1 MQLFKLMGIVFCF
14 LVHASTYA
22 CTAFQ
27 LKAEDGTWVYGR
39 SLEFG
44 FRMSSDLLIVP
55 RGTPYTAT
63 ALNNKPGLKWTSRY
77 GFVGMNQFI
86 SQEFVSEGMNEKGL
100 VVGMLYFPQ
109 YSQFEP
115 SSDSESSRTLG
126 SWELAAYLL
135 GSCSTVSEVK
145 EEIGKVVVGQIP
157 NPDLGGFV
165 MPLHYYIADRSG
177 AAIVIEYIDG
187 KRHVY
192 DNPLGVL
199 TNSPPFEWQLTHLTR
214 YINMSAVNVPV
225 LELSGWTVRNLG
237 QGSGLLGLPG
247 DYTPSSRFV
256 RAVLFS
262 QWAVKPKNAEDAVR
276 LGFHILNTFD
286 IFDGIVRTT
295 PGEDNNIELP
305 LQKVGIDLSNDLTEW
320 VVVHDRTNL
329 KTYIRTYNSLQVQMV
344 DLSKIDFSKG
354 GLRSI
359 KLPSAFTA
367 MDITEKTT
375 PLPLKKKNG

>member
-1 MQLFKLMGIVFCF
+1 MRFLGLVGIVFCL

-44 FRMSSDLLIVP
+44 FRMGSDLLIVP
-55 RGTPYTAT
+55 RGTPYTGT
-63 ALNNKPGLKWTSRY
+63 ALNNKPGLKWKTRY
-77 GFVGMNQFI
+77 GFARMNQLVA
-86 SQEFVSEGMNEKGL
+86 QEFVSEGMNEKGL

-109 YSQFEP
+109 YARYEP
-115 SSDSESSRTLG
+115 STDAESSRTLG
-126 SWELAAYLL
+126 PWELAAYLL
-135 GSCSTVSEVK
+135 GSCSTVSEAK
-145 EEIGKVVVGQIP
+145 EVIEKVIVGEVP
-157 NPDLGGFV
+157 NSDLGGFV
-165 MPLHYYIADRSG
+165 IPLHYYVADRSG
-177 AAIVIEYIDG
+177 AAIVIEYTDG

-192 DNPLGVL
+192 DNPLGAL
-199 TNSPPFEWQLTHLTR
+199 TNSPPFEWHLTHLTR
-214 YINMSAVNVPV
+214 YINLSPVNVPV
-225 LELSGWTVRNLG
+225 LKLSDWTVRNLG

-262 QWAVKPKNAEDAVR
+262 QWAAKPVNAEDAVR

-286 IFDGIVRTT
+286 IFEGIVRTT
-295 PGEDNNIELP
+295 PGEDNNLELP
-305 LQKVGIDLSNDLTEW
+305 LSKVGIDLKNDLTEW

-329 KTYIRTYNSLQVQMV
+329 KTYIRTYNNLQVQMV
-344 DLSKIDFSKG
+344 DLSKLDFSKG

-367 MDITEKTT
+367 VDITEKTT
-375 PLPLKKKNG
+375 PLQLKR